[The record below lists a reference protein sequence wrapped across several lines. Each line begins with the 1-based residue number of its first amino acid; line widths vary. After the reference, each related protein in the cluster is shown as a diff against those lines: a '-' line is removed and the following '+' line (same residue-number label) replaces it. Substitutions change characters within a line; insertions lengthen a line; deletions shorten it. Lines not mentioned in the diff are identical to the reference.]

1 MTPPPAPPPLQYC
14 TFCEIIAGRLPSR
27 KIREEDGVI
36 VFHNRLDWFP
46 LQILIVPT
54 THMTQEELWTS
65 GDLLARMGALAVELG
80 RERCPNGYRI
90 VSNIGRDA
98 LQTQPHAHIH
108 VIGGEDLGLYV
119 FGRLGYA

>member
-1 MTPPPAPPPLQYC
+1 MTPPQSPPSPTYC
-14 TFCEIIAGRLPSR
+14 AFCEIIAGRLPSR

-36 VFHNRLDWFP
+36 VFDNELDWLP
-46 LQILIVPT
+46 LQILIAPT
-54 THMTQEELWTS
+54 AHMTQEELWTS

-90 VSNIGRDA
+90 VSNIGPDA
-98 LQTQPHAHIH
+98 HQTQPHAHIH
-108 VIGGEDLGLYV
+108 VIGGANLGLYV

>member
-1 MTPPPAPPPLQYC
+1 MTGDFSQPYC
-14 TFCEIIAGRLPSR
+14 AFCEIIAGRLPSR

-36 VFHNRLDWFP
+36 VFHNRLDWLP

-54 THMTQEELWTS
+54 AHMTQEELWTS

-80 RERCPNGYRI
+80 REYCPDGYRI

-108 VIGGEDLGLYV
+108 VIGGADLGLYV
-119 FGRLGYA
+119 FGRMGYA

>member
-1 MTPPPAPPPLQYC
+1 MTPSPSPPLQYC

-54 THMTQEELWTS
+54 AHMTQEELWTS
-65 GDLLARMGALAVELG
+65 GDLLARMGEIAVELG
-80 RERCPNGYRI
+80 RERCPDGYRI

-98 LQTQPHAHIH
+98 HQTQPHAHIH
-108 VIGGEDLGLYV
+108 VIGGGNLDLYV